1 MNVRLALTISLAM
14 CLASSTS
21 QASVQRSGPLERDTR
36 YSTRSSGFAVSLESE
51 TDRLTTERDDPA
63 DRPSD
68 GGLESPTE
76 LKRLLEMEATTL
88 TTLQN
93 VMPAV
98 VALEGGSGVIVSAD
112 GLILTASH
120 VVRKPGRKIKVQ
132 LSNGMLWPAI
142 TLGLNEKTD
151 TGMLKLIG
159 HRSWPRLD
167 IASIGDSE
175 QPKLQTGQWAIGLG
189 YPKSFKRGAPAAVRL
204 GRVLQTSQYR
214 IVTDC
219 SIMGGDSGG
228 PLLNLQGQL
237 IGISSRITK
246 ELDQNYHVPIKVYLD
261 EWDSLL
267 QSRFVK
273 QVGREPIVHMT
284 KDQSASLDVASESFT
299 TLTPAFDWLAG
310 DTKRAVVKIGD
321 GSRWFTGTLVSPN
334 GLLVAKHSDIK
345 SLKSDGSLRVLV
357 DGNRHRCTVIGVNPG
372 HDACLLELDSA
383 DYPQLRPF
391 PSIKFP
397 SIENEIQPGSAVV
410 SLAPTGTDDS
420 PRLGVISVSV
430 QKFEI
435 SKRAKNPDFGI
446 VVDQLRTVLLKTP
459 GHQKAATTIMVDRI
473 YPKSVGEKAGLAAG
487 DLILSV
493 NGQSVIN
500 QHQLSA
506 LFSSLEKGAEVPVSV
521 VKDGQLQQ
529 KMLSVPLESQPA
541 DFDRWGGGPF
551 SLKRFGF
558 GDVLTHDGF
567 VAPEHCGGPLID
579 LQGRVIGINIA
590 RATRVSTFAL
600 PISVVREMVTVFRPQ
615 ATVIV
620 LALESSEDAPT
631 SK

>member
-1 MNVRLALTISLAM
+1 MIVRLALTISLIM
-14 CLASSTS
+14 CFAPSAC
-21 QASVQRSGPLERDTR
+21 QASLQQTGPLALDTGFP
-36 YSTRSSGFAVSLESE
+36 SQLSSLGVLLENE
-51 TDRLTTERDDPA
+51 TNRLPTGRDDLA
-63 DRPSD
+63 DRPSAS
-68 GGLESPTE
+68 GLESATE
-76 LKRLLEMEATTL
+76 LTRLREMEAATL
-88 TTLQN
+88 TTLEN
-93 VMPAV
+93 VLPAV

-159 HRSWPRLD
+159 HKSWPRLD
-167 IASIGDSE
+167 FADVADSV

-219 SIMGGDSGG
+219 AIMGGDSGG
-228 PLLNLQGQL
+228 PLVNLQGQL
-237 IGISSRITK
+237 IGISSKITK
-246 ELDQNYHVPIKVYLD
+246 EIDQNYHVPIKVYLD

-267 QSRFVK
+267 QSKFVK
-273 QVGREPIVHMT
+273 QGGQEPIAHSKQDT
-284 KDQSASLDVASESFT
+284 DASLDASGGSFT
-299 TLTPAFDWLAG
+299 ELTPAFDWLAS

-321 GSRWFTGTLVSPN
+321 GSRWFTGTLVSPD

-345 SLKSDGSLRVLV
+345 SLNSSNGLRVLL
-357 DGNRHRCTVIGVNPG
+357 DGNRQPCKVIGVNPG
-372 HDACLLELDSA
+372 HDACLLELDSSG
-383 DYPQLRPF
+383 PLKPRRF

-397 SIENEIQPGSAVV
+397 NMENEIQPGNAVV
-410 SLAPTGTDDS
+410 SLAPTGTNDS
-420 PRLGVISVSV
+420 PRMGVISVSI

-435 SKRAKNPDFGI
+435 SKRAKNPDFGV
-446 VVDQLRTVLLKTP
+446 VVDQLRTVKINMP
-459 GHQKAATTIMVDRI
+459 GHPNSVTTIMVARI
-473 YPKSVGEKAGLAAG
+473 YPKSVAAKAGLTAG

-500 QHQLSA
+500 QHQLST
-506 LFSSLEKGAEVPVSV
+506 LFSSLEKGAEVPVAV

-529 KMLSVPLESQPA
+529 KMLSVPLASHPK

-551 SLKRFGF
+551 SRKRFGF
-558 GDVLTHDGF
+558 GNVLAHDGF

-579 LQGRVIGINIA
+579 LQGRVVGINIA

-600 PISVVREMVTVFRPQ
+600 PISVVRQMVAVFRPQ
-615 ATVIV
+615 ATVDV
-620 LALESSEDAPT
+620 LDSQSAENSPT
-631 SK
+631 TK